1 MIDLEKE
8 LRELSPEARYRVFA
22 EGLELWRIC
31 SGAACQRAQA
41 CRGDPLRCFRRCADW
56 AESVAAAAKRERH
69 ANDPATEAL
78 RADLA
83 RMIGRLAATARDEA
97 DKG

>member
-31 SGAACQRAQA
+31 SSAACRRAQA
-41 CRGDPLRCFRRCADW
+41 CRGDPSRCYRRCADW
-56 AESVAAAAKRERH
+56 AESVTAAAKRERY
-69 ANDPATEAL
+69 ANDPAAEAL
-78 RADLA
+78 RADLVQ
-83 RMIGRLAATARDEA
+83 MVGRLAVSMRDER
-97 DKG
+97 G